1 MFIIAEKRLFSLILQ
16 KLGKAMLESTVSTV
30 CPQCDKK
37 QESPFIY
44 CIFNKASNQSGG
56 RACADAGILLIM
68 IIECFIKTLREEM
81 FPQSSGLLTALWE
94 VNDSANPH
102 QSRGDECQQL
112 V

>member
-81 FPQSSGLLTALWE
+81 FPQSSGLLTAL
-94 VNDSANPH
+94 
-102 QSRGDECQQL
+102 
-112 V
+112 